1 MNNKLSQFNL
11 IQDFLFSLRN
21 AGSKYSLDR
30 ISAFC
35 SALGNPQ
42 NFYPKIHVAGTNGK
56 GSVCAM
62 LERILRNSFDNVGMF
77 TSPHLTYLGERVQIN
92 RIPIQKGELA
102 DYAANLRKI
111 ADSIFNP
118 HDLPAYPSFFEFMTA
133 LAFLYFRKKNADCA
147 VIEVGLGGRLD
158 STNIVTPEISVITSI
173 GLDHIQMLGSSISQ
187 IAGEKA
193 GIIKQGVP
201 VVCGFLPD
209 EAIAVVEK
217 TAAQKNAPIFKAA
230 DYFKS
235 DELLPKT
242 SLYGY
247 YQRRNAATASLC
259 AEVLR
264 RRALEG
270 KASPAFAKLVPDAV
284 SESLKDVSWAAR
296 WQKINLANGATL
308 ILDASHNEEGAR
320 TLESNL
326 LSENFGGRRPTIA
339 VGVLGEERAVPLLK
353 VVAKYAGRIILLV
366 PDQPRALGF
375 SALRKCLGDCK
386 VEVVEANVSDIFKA
400 GNVCASV
407 GKGETIISTGSI
419 YLAGE
424 VLAALDGS
432 SADNLQDI
440 PYR

>member
-201 VVCGFLPD
+201 SYADFFPTRRLRLSRKLPRKKMRPFSRQPIILSPTSFCQKLPFTD
-209 EAIAVVEK
+209 ITNVATRPRRHCAPKFCV
-217 TAAQKNAPIFKAA
+217 AALSKA
-230 DYFKS
+230 
-235 DELLPKT
+235 
-242 SLYGY
+242 
-247 YQRRNAATASLC
+247 RH
-259 AEVLR
+259 LR
-264 RRALEG
+264 RLPSLFPTQCP
-270 KASPAFAKLVPDAV
+270 SP
-284 SESLKDVSWAAR
+284 
-296 WQKINLANGATL
+296 
-308 ILDASHNEEGAR
+308 
-320 TLESNL
+320 
-326 LSENFGGRRPTIA
+326 
-339 VGVLGEERAVPLLK
+339 
-353 VVAKYAGRIILLV
+353 
-366 PDQPRALGF
+366 
-375 SALRKCLGDCK
+375 
-386 VEVVEANVSDIFKA
+386 
-400 GNVCASV
+400 
-407 GKGETIISTGSI
+407 
-419 YLAGE
+419 
-424 VLAALDGS
+424 
-432 SADNLQDI
+432 
-440 PYR
+440 